1 MKSSRT
7 LPITVAFLL
16 STTLLPAQQP
26 LRFAPAFRN
35 YTTDQGLPNNGVY
48 DIYQDKTGYIW
59 IASNQ
64 GICRF
69 DGYTF
74 EQFPDTL
81 YTNSTP
87 VMTGAMAE
95 DARGRIWY
103 VDFQSRV
110 FYIENGAIHPYRYN
124 DVIAA
129 QKGKADFFHGL
140 MLQGAGEELW
150 LVSHAYGGILHLWG
164 NGQCARIGA
173 EFPEAFTAFEKNGKS
188 QYSCNGI
195 TRRTDDYRD
204 IYLHQGDSMYTLR
217 LPFPFKGRFEGGY
230 ALHRLSD
237 DRWCMYLAGFLYLI
251 QHGKLIWM
259 VPLENTP
266 LSLLEEP
273 NGALL
278 VGYRQQGLA
287 RYGSIEDFRADK
299 QQGRYL
305 PGLTI
310 SKILRDREGGYW
322 IATQQQGIFYCPM
335 WEGGGT
341 VQLSQPLTQDIS
353 SITWDGQNRLFAS
366 SEDGAVFEMDLR
378 AGQWKT
384 LPKTGCAFVRSVHF
398 DNRTQTLAVAGNP
411 AVFYRTNRW
420 ETFPF
425 KFWAWDQLRD
435 LSSLYLAPTSG
446 GTQWLAATTGR
457 LVRFSLDKPFV
468 FSDVSND
475 DLHAPKR
482 FFAVTETPDGRVWA
496 SGKDGLWEWK
506 AGAGLHRP
514 EIEHPAFQH
523 SFLDIAV
530 LPDSSLVFAPK
541 GHGIVIWKPGSSKLT
556 EIGPKQGLLFDRISA
571 LHVAPSGSIWACTSN
586 GLVKCTPTGPRQY
599 HINQFTVKHGL
610 PTNTVN
616 DVMTTPDGSVWV
628 ATAKG
633 LFRFRDDFTEAP
645 IPAPLFEHVSV
656 NGVAYAAAALHTL
669 PHDSANLVAK
679 FLSLH
684 FRSNGDIPYRFRL
697 LQAGGDTT
705 WTHTHSQTVHFS
717 NLAPGDYRFQV
728 QAQNEE
734 ARWSAVSTL
743 AFTIRPPW
751 WATWWSRMTAATALG
766 MLAFGFYRYRVG
778 QIKKEGDL
786 REELYRLEQ
795 SALQAQMNPH
805 FIFNCLNSIQY
816 FILKNE
822 SDAAVLYL
830 ARFAKLVRGALNA
843 SVNGSITLEDE
854 IKMLDNYLALE
865 QMRFQKTFDYTIT
878 ANENLDRKNT
888 LLPPLL
894 VQPFVENAVLH
905 GMKTVKKD
913 GHIGVTFQQV
923 DGYLCINIRDNGPGL
938 QQQPH
943 NAEGKIP
950 LGGQI
955 TQRRLE
961 LLQQRNSGQSAI
973 SVTYQEPESGT
984 GTWVELRIS
993 SIVRG

>member
-1 MKSSRT
+1 MKSSRIH
-7 LPITVAFLL
+7 PIAVAFLL
-16 STTLLPAQQP
+16 VPLLLPAQQP

-59 IASNQ
+59 IASNR

-74 EQFPDTL
+74 ERFPDTL
-81 YTNSTP
+81 YTNVTSI
-87 VMTGAMAE
+87 MTGAIAE
-95 DARGRIWY
+95 DTRGRIWY

-110 FYIENGAIHPYRYN
+110 FYIENGVIHPYRYN

-140 MLQGAGEELW
+140 ILNGAGEELW

-164 NGQCARIGA
+164 NGQYARIGA
-173 EFPEAFTAFEKNGKS
+173 EYPEAFTAFEKNGKS
-188 QYSCNGI
+188 QYSSNGI
-195 TRRTDDYRD
+195 TSGTDANKN
-204 IYLHQGDSMYTLR
+204 IYLYHSDSMYTLR
-217 LPFPFKGRFEGGY
+217 LPLPFKGRIEGGY

-237 DRWCMYLAGFLYLI
+237 DRWCMYLAGFLYLV

-259 VPLENTP
+259 KPLEKNP
-266 LSLLEEP
+266 ISLLEEP
-273 NGALL
+273 DGALL
-278 VGYRQQGLA
+278 VGYMQQGLV
-287 RYGSIEDFRADK
+287 RYRSMEDFRADK

-322 IATQQQGIFYCPM
+322 VATQQQGIFYCPT
-335 WEGGGT
+335 WEDGGT
-341 VQLSQPLTQDIS
+341 VQLSPQHTQEIS
-353 SITWDGQNRLFAS
+353 SIAWDGQNRLFAS
-366 SEDGAVFEMDLR
+366 SEDGAVFEMDIR

-384 LPKTGCAFVRSVHF
+384 LPKTGCAFARRVQF
-398 DNRTQTLAVAGNP
+398 DNRTQMLAVAGNP
-411 AVFYRTNRW
+411 TVFYRNKRW
-420 ETFPF
+420 ETFQY
-425 KFWAWDQLRD
+425 KWWDWDQLRE
-435 LSSLYLAPTSG
+435 LSSLHLAPTSG
-446 GTQWLAATTGR
+446 STQWLAATTGR

-482 FFAVTETPDGRVWA
+482 FYAVIEAPDGRVWA

-541 GHGIVIWKPGSSKLT
+541 GHGIVIWKPGSSELT
-556 EIGPKQGLLFDRISA
+556 EIGPKQGLLYDRISA

-586 GLVKCTPTGPRQY
+586 GLAKCTPTGPRQY
-599 HINQFTVKHGL
+599 RINQFSVKHGL
-610 PTNTVN
+610 PSNTVN
-616 DVMTTPDGSVWV
+616 DVYTTPDGSVWV

-645 IPAPLFEHVSV
+645 IPAPLFEQVSV
-656 NGVAYAAAALHTL
+656 NGAAYAAAALHTL
-669 PHDSANLVAK
+669 PHDSANLVVK

-684 FRSNGDIPYRFRL
+684 FRSNGNIPYRFRL

-705 WTHTHSQTVHFS
+705 WTHTHSQTVYFS

-734 ARWSAVSTL
+734 ERWSTVSTL

-766 MLAFGFYRYRVG
+766 MLALGFYRYRVK
-778 QIKKEGDL
+778 QIKKEGEL
-786 REELYRLEQ
+786 RDELYRLEQ

-805 FIFNCLNSIQY
+805 FIFNCLNSIQH

-830 ARFAKLVRGALNA
+830 ARFAKLVRTALNA
-843 SVNGSITLEDE
+843 SVNGAVTLAEE
-854 IKMLDNYLALE
+854 VTMLDNYLALE
-865 QMRFQKTFDYTIT
+865 QMRFQKTFDYTIIVDDT
-878 ANENLDRKNT
+878 LDGRHT

-905 GMKTVKKD
+905 GMKAIKKD
-913 GHIGVTFQQV
+913 GHIGVTFRQV
-923 DGYLCINIRDNGPGL
+923 DGYLYINIRDNGPGL
-938 QQQPH
+938 PQEQPES
-943 NAEGKIP
+943 EGKTS

-955 TQRRLE
+955 TRRRLE
-961 LLQQRNSGQSAI
+961 LLQQQTAGPTAV
-973 SVTYQEPESGT
+973 SVTYREPEDGK
-984 GTWVELRIS
+984 GTWVEMRIG
-993 SIVRG
+993 IKQA

>member
-7 LPITVAFLL
+7 LPIAVAFLL

-35 YTTDQGLPNNGVY
+35 FTTDQGLPNNGVY

-74 EQFPDTL
+74 ERFPDTL
-81 YTNSTP
+81 YTNVTS
-87 VMTGAMAE
+87 VMTGAITE
-95 DARGRIWY
+95 DTRGRIWY

-124 DVIAA
+124 DVIAT

-140 MLQGAGEELW
+140 MLQGAGEEIW

-173 EFPEAFTAFEKNGKS
+173 EYPEAFTAFEKNGKS
-188 QYSCNGI
+188 QYSSNGFKGA
-195 TRRTDDYRD
+195 TEANRD
-204 IYLHQGDSMYTLR
+204 IYLYQADSMYALR
-217 LPFPFKGRFEGGY
+217 LPFPLKGRIEGGY

-237 DRWCMYLAGFLYLI
+237 DRWCIYLAGFLCLI
-251 QHGKLIWM
+251 QHEKLLWM
-259 VPLENTP
+259 EHLDDIP

-278 VGYRQQGLA
+278 VGYRQQGLV

-299 QQGRYL
+299 QQGRFL

-310 SKILRDREGGYW
+310 SKILRDCEGGYW

-353 SITWDGQNRLFAS
+353 SIAWDGQSRLFAATV
-366 SEDGAVFEMDLR
+366 DGDVLEVDIQ

-398 DNRTQTLAVAGNP
+398 DSRTQTLAVAGNP
-411 AVFYRTNRW
+411 AVFYRNKRW
-420 ETFPF
+420 ERFQY
-425 KFWAWDQLRD
+425 KWLDRDQLRD
-435 LSSLYLAPTSG
+435 LSSLYLAPASG

-475 DLHAPKR
+475 DLQSPKR
-482 FFAVTETPDGRVWA
+482 FYAVIDAPDGRVWA

-514 EIEHPAFQH
+514 EIEHPAFQQL
-523 SFLDIAV
+523 FLGIAV
-530 LPDSSLVFAPK
+530 LPDSSLVFSPK
-541 GHGIVIWKPGSSKLT
+541 GHGIVIWKPGSKELT
-556 EIGPKQGLLFDRISA
+556 EIGRKQGILYNHVTS
-571 LHVAPSGSIWACTSN
+571 LHVTPSGSIWVCTLN

-599 HINQFTVKHGL
+599 RINQFTVKHGL
-610 PTNTVN
+610 PSNTVN
-616 DVMTTPDGSVWV
+616 DVTTTPDGSVWV

-633 LFRFRDDFTEAP
+633 LFRFRDNFTEAP
-645 IPAPLFEHVSV
+645 IPAPLFEQVSV
-656 NGVAYAAAALHTL
+656 NGIAYAAAALHTL
-669 PHDSANLVAK
+669 PHDSANLAIQ

-684 FRSNGDIPYRFRL
+684 FRSGGDIPYRFRL
-697 LQAGGDTT
+697 LQAGSDTI

-717 NLAPGDYRFQV
+717 NLAPGNYRFQV

-734 ARWSAVSTL
+734 ARWSTVSTL
-743 AFTIRPPW
+743 AFIIRPPW

-778 QIKKEGDL
+778 QIKKEGNL

-805 FIFNCLNSIQY
+805 FIFNCLNSIQH

-938 QQQPH
+938 PQEQL
-943 NAEGKIP
+943 ETEDKTS

-955 TQRRLE
+955 TRRRLE
-961 LLQQRNSGQSAI
+961 LLQQQTAGPTAV
-973 SVTYQEPESGT
+973 SVTYREPEAGT
-984 GTWVELRIS
+984 GTCVEVKILI
-993 SIVRG
+993 